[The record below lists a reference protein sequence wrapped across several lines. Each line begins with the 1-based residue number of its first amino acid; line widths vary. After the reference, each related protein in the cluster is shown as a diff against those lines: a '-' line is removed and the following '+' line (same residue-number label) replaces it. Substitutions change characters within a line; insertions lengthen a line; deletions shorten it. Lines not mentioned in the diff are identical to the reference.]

1 MNYIK
6 TSIGSLQELQVFFK
20 LRMAGLL
27 VSATVAMAATFL
39 SIHYAAPVMLFA
51 LLLGMAFNFLAVEG
65 RCAVGIEFCSKRV
78 LQLGVAL
85 LGARI
90 TWGQIYELGF
100 VSIAGIGVAIGATLL
115 FGLLCARFLG
125 FSKSFAVLTA
135 GAVAICG
142 ASAAMAISSVLPQR
156 ESMERDTIFTVICVT
171 TLSTLAMILYPMIAA
186 LLGLDRHQTGLF
198 LGATIHDVAQV
209 VGAGY
214 GVSGE
219 TGDIATMIKLARVA
233 LLVPLV
239 MAIMVATNIVAP
251 AAAQPGASSKLPL
264 PWFLIAFLC
273 IVSLNSTD
281 LFGESLRQ
289 ALVRGSQAFLVMA
302 IAALGMKTSLK
313 SLAGVGRNA
322 IAMVVA
328 ETLFL
333 AGVVLLL
340 LYL

>member
-1 MNYIK
+1 
-6 TSIGSLQELQVFFK
+6 
-20 LRMAGLL
+20 
-27 VSATVAMAATFL
+27 
-39 SIHYAAPVMLFA
+39 
-51 LLLGMAFNFLAVEG
+51 LLGL
-65 RCAVGIEFCSKRV
+65 
-78 LQLGVAL
+78 
-85 LGARI
+85 RI
-90 TWGQIYELGF
+90 TFHEIAALGLNTALM
-100 VSIAGIGVAIGATLL
+100 VAGAVVLTIL
-115 FGLLCARFLG
+115 FGLLAVRYTKGETRFG
-125 FSKSFAVLTA
+125 ILTG

-142 ASAAMAISSVLPQR
+142 ASAALAIAAVLPRGQHHD
-156 ESMERDTIFTVICVT
+156 RDTTFTVIGVT
-171 TLSTLAMILYPMIAA
+171 ALSTIAMVIYPIIGTA
-186 LLGLDRHQTGLF
+186 LGFTPHQAGIF
-198 LGATIHDVAQV
+198 LGGTIHDVAQV